1 MPSTSTPRKV
11 PETSASARDLATV
24 AALHAS
30 LGGQV
35 LKNVLQMHFARA
47 DELCEELQAARRRS
61 EWHKAGGLALQLAA
75 KTAGLGFH
83 AVTNAARSFALATQ
97 DDVDAHT
104 LRNGAQLVVFEHER
118 LRLAIIIEYPEL
130 LV

>member
-1 MPSTSTPRKV
+1 MPSTSAPRIV
-11 PETSASARDLATV
+11 PETIASARDLATV

-30 LGGQV
+30 QGEQM
-35 LKNVLQMHFARA
+35 LKDVLQMHFARA
-47 DELCEELQAARRRS
+47 DELCEELQAASRRS
-61 EWHKAGGLALQLAA
+61 EWHRAAGLALQLAA

-83 AVTNAARSFALATQ
+83 AVTSAARSFALAAQ